1 MTDAERRRMVMVHNE
16 RCRAAVNACVGGS
29 VGVLLA
35 VGIGDGRF
43 ALAENPPAGAA
54 ETLGIGVFL
63 SIFCLVLAYLVA
75 DGLRVE
81 P

>member
-16 RCRAAVNACVGGS
+16 RVRAAVNTLVAGS
-29 VGVLLA
+29 VGVMVA
-35 VGIGDGRF
+35 ATIGDGRF
-43 ALAENPPAGAA
+43 ALAEGAPVSSA
-54 ETLGIGVFL
+54 EPLGIGVLLSMLFL
-63 SIFCLVLAYLVA
+63 LLAYALA